1 MYISERL
8 TYICVDLR
16 MCAWKVIEWEMND
29 IKCFLKCGNENTT
42 TMLAKYINLLY
53 HFFFIRKEW
62 IDNNINKHVWTTIVT
77 LDKRKNKIKY
87 QYYSSWEL
95 FNPKHGSF
103 PDLFFSSF
111 CYGMCYPIIKW
122 RSRSRVDYLF
132 TEENCDTTWWRVY
145 NKYV

>member
-1 MYISERL
+1 MCRFAHV
-8 TYICVDLR
+8 CVKSNR
-16 MCAWKVIEWEMND
+16 G
-29 IKCFLKCGNENTT
+29 GNEWRQVFFKN
-42 TMLAKYINLLY
+42 AKMKILLRSWQNISIYYII
-53 HFFFIRKEW
+53 FFFIRKEW

-95 FNPKHGSF
+95 FNPKHCSF
-103 PDLFFSSF
+103 PDLFFFSSF
-111 CYGMCYPIIKW
+111 CYGMRYPIIKC